1 MILRRALASAVVAA
15 VTVPTVLLTTG
26 SAFADSKSSAQTQ
39 HRPTY
44 AELQKNA
51 ADTKKAYDE
60 AVAAMKAGL
69 EKLKATMAALNE
81 DSHPLK
87 AARLAA
93 EKAAKA
99 AGIEK
104 AAADRAVT
112 DAKAEL
118 DAATDEAGKAEAG
131 KALAVAEARAKNA
144 EAAQADADARLEDA
158 RDAWSDARVAASQE
172 YNTFSVALN
181 KAGAAKDVAGERLAA
196 AKECV
201 RVPGLTVLA
210 NGLPSKVVAG
220 TTVDFSFTVANGTER
235 TLDVDPLVFFTLRTK
250 QEDQHFMKVQW
261 SNGSGWQELDSVN
274 GPAHIAAVKALG
286 PGARTDVKMRMTIED
301 KAPADKAFALLAGD
315 ASDRYNPCLLGPM
328 KRYDFEVLPVG
339 SKPGKTDDA
348 KPGKVEDKDRPKPKA
363 ASNPSAQGNASSKPV
378 AVTDT
383 AKGGLAA
390 TGTPSAVPQLAL
402 AGGAALL
409 LGTGAVFAVRRARG
423 VRGTD

>member
-1 MILRRALASAVVAA
+1 MLA
-15 VTVPTVLLTTG
+15 TG
-26 SAFADSKSSAQTQ
+26 SAFADGKSSAQTQ
-39 HRPTY
+39 HKPTY

-51 ADTKKAYDE
+51 EDTKKAYDE
-60 AVAAMKAGL
+60 AAAAKTAGL
-69 EKLKATMAALNE
+69 EKLKATMAAL
-81 DSHPLK
+81 DQDTHPLK

-93 EKAAKA
+93 EKAAEA
-99 AGIEK
+99 ADAAK

-112 DAKAEL
+112 DARAEL

-144 EAAQADADARLEDA
+144 EAAKADADTRLEDA
-158 RDAWSDARVAASQE
+158 RDAWGDARVAASRE
-172 YNTFSVALN
+172 YNTFSVALD
-181 KAGAAKDVAGERLAA
+181 KAGAAKEVADERLAA

-220 TTVDFSFTVANGTER
+220 TTVDFSFIVANGTAR

-274 GPAHIAAVKALG
+274 GPAHIAAVKALE
-286 PGARTDVKMRMTIED
+286 PGARTAVKMRMTIGA
-301 KAPADKAFALLAGD
+301 KAPADTAFALLAGD

-328 KRYDFEVLPVG
+328 KRYDFEVLPAG

-348 KPGKVEDKDRPKPKA
+348 EPGKVEDKDRPKPKA
-363 ASNPSAQGNASSKPV
+363 EPNPSAQGNASAEPV
-378 AVTDT
+378 AGTGT
-383 AKGGLAA
+383 AEGSLAA
-390 TGTPSAVPQLAL
+390 TGTPSVVPQLAL

-409 LGTGAVFAVRRARG
+409 LGTGAVFAVRRTRG
-423 VRGTD
+423 ARGTD